1 VRIDAVMALKHLS
14 VNNIMSRDTEN
25 LIKIFETLDAERQK
39 SLLEFA
45 GFLQSKGNLVAKEVA
60 EPIESPRPDNETV
73 VGAIKRLK
81 SSYPMI
87 DSMKVFSSAS
97 ELMTEH
103 MIKGRDADEVI
114 DEMERIFEDFYAEII
129 KDMKC

>member
-1 VRIDAVMALKHLS
+1 
-14 VNNIMSRDTEN
+14 MSRKTKA
-25 LIKIFETLDAERQK
+25 LIEIFETLDAERQV

-45 GFLQSKGNLVAKEVA
+45 EFLQSKGNLAVKEKPELV
-60 EPIESPRPDNETV
+60 EIPRPEKETV

-81 SSYPMI
+81 QTYPMI

-103 MIKGRDADEVI
+103 MVKGRNAVEVI
-114 DEMERIFEDFYAEII
+114 DEMEKIFEDFYAKILHE
-129 KDMKC
+129 MER